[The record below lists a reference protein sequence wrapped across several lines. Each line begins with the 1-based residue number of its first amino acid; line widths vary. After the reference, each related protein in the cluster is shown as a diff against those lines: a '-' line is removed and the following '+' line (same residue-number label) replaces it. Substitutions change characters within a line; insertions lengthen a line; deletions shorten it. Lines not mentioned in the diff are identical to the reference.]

1 MQLGIFAK
9 TFVRPSLEEA
19 FDAAKANG
27 LDCVQFNFSCAGLP
41 TLPETIEPGLARLIK
56 SAVECRSLSMPAVSG
71 TCNLIHPDPAQRAE
85 GVRHLQTLIRACP
98 GLGASVVTLCTG
110 TRDPGDMWRA
120 HPDNNS
126 PAAWSDL
133 AASLEVLLPIAQAS
147 GAVLGVEP
155 EPANVIDS
163 APKARRLLDEMQSPA
178 LKIVFDAANLVQPRN
193 HSEQTRILTEAFD
206 LLGRDIVLAHAKD
219 FRRDPAATTAITVCA
234 AGQGVVD
241 YGLYVSLLA
250 KAGFNGPLILHG
262 LTEDEVPAAVT
273 FLNQHLRGLHERINR
288 RTDAVLQPRPS

>member
-9 TFVRPSLEEA
+9 TFVRPSSEET
-19 FDAAKANG
+19 FDAVKANG
-27 LDCVQFNFSCAGLP
+27 LNCVQFNFSCAGLP
-41 TLPETIEPGLARLIK
+41 TLPETIAPDLVRRIR
-56 SAVECRSLSMPAVSG
+56 SAAECRSLSMPAVSG
-71 TCNLIHPDPAQRAE
+71 TCNLVHPDPAQRAE

-126 PAAWSDL
+126 SGAWSDL
-133 AASLEVLLPIAQAS
+133 RSSLEVLLPVAQANEV
-147 GAVLGVEP
+147 VLGVEP
-155 EPANVIDS
+155 EPANVINS

-178 LKIVFDAANLVQPRN
+178 LKIVFDAANLVQPHN
-193 HSEQTRILTEAFD
+193 LSDQTRILTEAFA
-206 LLGRDIVLAHAKD
+206 LLGPHIVLAHAKD
-219 FRRDPAATTAITVCA
+219 FRREPPPTTAITVCA

-250 KAGFNGPLILHG
+250 KGGFDGPLILHG
-262 LTEDEVPAAVT
+262 LSEDEVPAAVT
-273 FLNQHLRGLHERINR
+273 SLNQHLRGLHDRIKR
-288 RTDAVLQPRPS
+288 RSDAVLQPRQS